1 VNNGAGNSIPYLKKN
16 NGGQSGFG
24 FGSLGLGGGRVP
36 FQETGERIARYGK
49 GFSNLLN
56 LAEGK
61 AEAEAMKIE
70 SDRMHQEKMAKI
82 HGYHTI
88 SHTP

>member
-1 VNNGAGNSIPYLKKN
+1 MQRNASAGLNKGAGNSIPYLKKN
-16 NGGQSGFG
+16 NQGQSGFG

-56 LAEGK
+56 LAENK
-61 AEAEAMKIE
+61 AEAQAMKIE
-70 SDRMHQEKMAKI
+70 QDRLF
-82 HGYHTI
+82 
-88 SHTP
+88 

>member
-1 VNNGAGNSIPYLKKN
+1 MKRNASAGLKGGPGNSIPYMKKN

-24 FGSLGLGGGRVP
+24 FGSLGLGVGRIP

-56 LAEGK
+56 LAENK
-61 AEAEAMKIE
+61 AEEAAMKI
-70 SDRMHQEKMAKI
+70 
-82 HGYHTI
+82 
-88 SHTP
+88 